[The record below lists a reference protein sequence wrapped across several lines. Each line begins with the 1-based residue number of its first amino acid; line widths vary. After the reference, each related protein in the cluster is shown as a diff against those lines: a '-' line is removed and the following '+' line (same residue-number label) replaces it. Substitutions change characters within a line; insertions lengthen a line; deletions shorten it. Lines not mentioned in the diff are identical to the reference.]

1 MVLKKM
7 DNKVYYHF
15 LSSNNALIDLD
26 RGAIKVSLINELN
39 DPFELKPYL
48 RRNSSIRAQFNKVR
62 KDVSKKY
69 GLLCFS
75 GKRDESLL
83 WGHYADKHSGI
94 ALGFQLNKSPEDIIE
109 VEYCSERIRY
119 ELTNNK
125 SLDEK
130 NFLNL
135 IGKRKYQNWSYENEY
150 RVWVDLK
157 KCIRINGKYFVEF
170 DREFILK
177 EILLGCRHDKSNYKY
192 IVNLAHRYNSK
203 VIPLR
208 EEWGG
213 YKMVKDGRK
222 KRIIEELQKAL

>member
-1 MVLKKM
+1 MN
-7 DNKVYYHF
+7 NKVYYHF
-15 LSSNNALIDLD
+15 LSSNNALIDLE

-48 RRNSSIRAQFNKVR
+48 RHKYTVRVQFNKVR
-62 KDVSKKY
+62 KNVHNKF

-75 GKRDESLL
+75 GKWNESLL

-94 ALGFQLNKSPEDIIE
+94 ALGFNLNRIPEEIIE
-109 VEYCSERIRY
+109 VEYCSKRIKY
-119 ELTNNK
+119 ELTNNT

-130 NFLNL
+130 NFMNL

-157 KCIRINGKYFVEF
+157 RCIRINGKYFVKF
-170 DREFILK
+170 DNEFILK
-177 EILLGCRHDKSNYKY
+177 EIRLGCRHDKSNYKY
-192 IVNLAHRYNSK
+192 IVNLAHRYKSK

-208 EEWGG
+208 EEFGG
-213 YKMVKDGRK
+213 YKMVVDGRK
-222 KRIIEELQKAL
+222 KRKIEELQK